1 MATASSGLTPLPGG
15 LLKYFSTIYYTFGI
29 LVIPPT
35 NNTSPTLSF
44 VIPASLIQLSQGFIV
59 FLRNSS
65 TSPSNLALVIT
76 RLQCLG
82 PLESAVK

>member
-1 MATASSGLTPLPGG
+1 L
-15 LLKYFSTIYYTFGI
+15 
-29 LVIPPT
+29 
-35 NNTSPTLSF
+35 
-44 VIPASLIQLSQGFIV
+44 IV